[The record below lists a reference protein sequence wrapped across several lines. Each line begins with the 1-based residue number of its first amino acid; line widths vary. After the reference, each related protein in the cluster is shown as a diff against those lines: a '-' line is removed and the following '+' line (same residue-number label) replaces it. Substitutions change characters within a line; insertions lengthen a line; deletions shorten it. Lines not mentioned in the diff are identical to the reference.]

1 MESEEVCTLAE
12 EAAAAHDGGP
22 DPLRRLVEDTAAF
35 AHAYLRWI
43 DAQAADG
50 LTLPRLLLVERL
62 SCKGPAMMRT
72 LADELGL
79 SPRNMTALVDS
90 LEGEGLVRRKPHP
103 TDRRATVVEL
113 TEIGDEAA
121 CETVLVPRMGAMS
134 CLFRDLDPEQ
144 QEQFSA
150 VLSTLREGMKRRTE
164 AGKAEA
170 AG

>member
-1 MESEEVCTLAE
+1 MESEEVCPFSE
-12 EAAAAHDGGP
+12 EIATRADGDD

-43 DAQAADG
+43 DAQAAEG

-62 SCKGPAMMRT
+62 GCKGPAMMRT

-90 LEGEGLVRRKPHP
+90 LEVEGLVRRQPHP

-113 TEIGDEAA
+113 TEDGAAAA
-121 CETVLVPRMGAMS
+121 CETVLIPQMGAMS
-134 CLFRDLDPEQ
+134 CLFTDLDPE
-144 QEQFSA
+144 EQKRFSA
-150 VLSTLREGMKRRTE
+150 ALATLRTGMKRRSQ
-164 AGKAEA
+164 AGKAAA

>member
-1 MESEEVCTLAE
+1 MSSEEVCPLAE
-12 EAAAAHDGGP
+12 EIATRSGGDV
-22 DPLRRLVEDTAAF
+22 DPLRRLVEDAAAF

-43 DAQAADG
+43 DAQAAEG
-50 LTLPRLLLVERL
+50 LTLPRLRLVERL
-62 SCKGPAMMRT
+62 SCKGPAMMRA

-90 LEGEGLVRRKPHP
+90 LEAEGLVRRKPHP

-113 TEIGDEAA
+113 TESGDAVA
-121 CETVLVPRMGAMS
+121 CETVLIPQMGAMS
-134 CLFRDLDPEQ
+134 CLFTDLEPEE

-150 VLSTLREGMKRRTE
+150 ALATLQTGMKRRSQ
-164 AGKAEA
+164 AGQAAA

>member
-1 MESEEVCTLAE
+1 VDSEEVCPFAE
-12 EAAAAHDGGP
+12 ETATRSGGDV

-43 DAQAADG
+43 DAQAAEG

-62 SCKGPAMMRT
+62 DCKGPAMMRT

-90 LEGEGLVRRKPHP
+90 LEAEGLVRRTPHP
-103 TDRRATVVEL
+103 TDRRATMVEL
-113 TEIGDEAA
+113 TEDGTSAA
-121 CETVLVPRMGAMS
+121 CETVLIPQMGAMS
-134 CLFRDLDPEQ
+134 CLFTDLDPKEQ
-144 QEQFSA
+144 ERFSA
-150 VLSTLREGMKRRTE
+150 VLATLREGMKRRTE
-164 AGKAEA
+164 AAKAGS